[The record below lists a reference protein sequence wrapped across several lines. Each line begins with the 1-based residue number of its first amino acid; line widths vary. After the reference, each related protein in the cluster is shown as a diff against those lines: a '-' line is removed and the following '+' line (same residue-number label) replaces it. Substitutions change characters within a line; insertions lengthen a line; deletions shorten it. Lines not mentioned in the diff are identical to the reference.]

1 MKRMIFYVLLILACF
16 GCESKSSKET
26 QNNERDYYALSGIQ
40 NDSLRKIEDDVHVYA
55 NNVTVK
61 LKIIGIRDG
70 DSADGLY
77 GEFPV
82 SIRLAH
88 IDAPEKRQAFG
99 KAAKQKLSD
108 LCFGKT
114 VTIVSEGKKGTYHGG
129 RIIAEIFLEDG
140 TNVNKTMISEGF
152 AWHYKKYSKDKSYD
166 ALENDARINK
176 RGLWTDQNPV
186 SPWNFR

>member
-1 MKRMIFYVLLILACF
+1 MKKLVFYVLLILACF

-26 QNNERDYYALSGIQ
+26 QNNERDYYAISGVQ

-129 RIIAEIFLEDG
+129 RIIAEVFLEDG

>member
-26 QNNERDYYALSGIQ
+26 QNNERDYYAISGVR

-129 RIIAEIFLEDG
+129 RIIAEVFLEDG

-166 ALENDARINK
+166 ALEKDARINK

>member
-26 QNNERDYYALSGIQ
+26 QNKERDYYALSGIQ

>member
-26 QNNERDYYALSGIQ
+26 QNKERDYYALSEIQ

>member
-1 MKRMIFYVLLILACF
+1 MKRMIFYVLLILACI

-26 QNNERDYYALSGIQ
+26 QNNERDYYAISGIQ
-40 NDSLRKIEDDVHVYA
+40 NDSLRKIDDDVHVYA

>member
-40 NDSLRKIEDDVHVYA
+40 NDSLRKIEDDVYVYA

>member
-26 QNNERDYYALSGIQ
+26 QNKERDYYALSGIQ

-88 IDAPEKRQAFG
+88 IDAPEKR
-99 KAAKQKLSD
+99 
-108 LCFGKT
+108 
-114 VTIVSEGKKGTYHGG
+114 H
-129 RIIAEIFLEDG
+129 
-140 TNVNKTMISEGF
+140 IS
-152 AWHYKKYSKDKSYD
+152 
-166 ALENDARINK
+166 
-176 RGLWTDQNPV
+176 
-186 SPWNFR
+186 

>member
-1 MKRMIFYVLLILACF
+1 MKSMIFYVLLILACI

-26 QNNERDYYALSGIQ
+26 QNNERDYYAISGIQ

>member
-1 MKRMIFYVLLILACF
+1 MKRMIFYVLLIFACF

-40 NDSLRKIEDDVHVYA
+40 NDSLRKIEDDVYVYA